1 MNKKISLLALVFIGA
16 GLFSST
22 VLALPPMGPPK
33 ALLGQDRWAVGVEYA
48 HWKMDLEAYGRAQE
62 DPVGMGWLDPTY
74 AKHKIED
81 LTSNMF
87 FGNLGYGLSDN
98 WDVFLRLGASEAQD
112 DMTESRIDGLPP
124 NEYRGLDCSYG
135 FAWGFGTRATFWQDG
150 DLSWGGL
157 FQVTWEN
164 PDDGSI
170 SLRPSDGDPSV
181 LKGDIELDLR
191 EIQIA
196 TGPTL
201 QLDGFCIY
209 GGPFL
214 HFIKGDLDISAS
226 GEDSTPLLNRVRL
239 SQDVREDSQ
248 FGGYAGIRWETY
260 KKASL
265 YAECQLTD
273 DAWGIGIGAIWR
285 FK

>member
-1 MNKKISLLALVFIGA
+1 MNKKIALLALVIGVCVS
-16 GLFSST
+16 SST

-48 HWKMDLEAYGRAQE
+48 HGQMDLEAYGRAQE
-62 DPVGMGWLDPTY
+62 DPDGMGWLDPTY
-74 AKHKIED
+74 TKHKIED
-81 LTSNMF
+81 LTSDMF
-87 FGNLGYGLSDN
+87 LSSLGYGVSDN
-98 WDVFLRLGASEAQD
+98 WDIFVRLGASDAQD
-112 DMTESRIDGLPP
+112 DMTERRIDGSQP

-157 FQVTWEN
+157 FQITWEN

-181 LKGDIELDLR
+181 LKGDVELDLR

-201 QLDGFCIY
+201 QLDGYCIY

-214 HFIKGDLDISAS
+214 HFVKGDLDISAS
-226 GEDSTPLLNRVRL
+226 GEDSTPLLNRL
-239 SQDVREDSQ
+239 ISSQDIREESR
-248 FGGYAGIRWETY
+248 FGGYAGVRWDTSEN
-260 KKASL
+260 ASL
-265 YAECQLTD
+265 YAECQLTG
-273 DAWGIGIGAIWR
+273 DAWGIGVGAVWR